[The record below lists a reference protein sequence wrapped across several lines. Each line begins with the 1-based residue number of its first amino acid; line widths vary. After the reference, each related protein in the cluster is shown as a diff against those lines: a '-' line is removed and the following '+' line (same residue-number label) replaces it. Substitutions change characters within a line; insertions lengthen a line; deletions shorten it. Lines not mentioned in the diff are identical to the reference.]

1 MKQLSILVL
10 LLFFIQSFGQKKTC
24 FCEKD
29 SLMSE
34 AVNCDTIFLKNH
46 SKLYWQLNCNRIW
59 LTLENAKKTKIVIDE
74 PDVNLYEYTYRLGF
88 HLIREYKNSILFR
101 TDCGAS
107 GPCSYILIDKT
118 TGKRIQE
125 FGQLICIDTDS
136 QYRRKSHQY
145 PFDFIVYL
153 DEDVKGVQNLVVY
166 YIGTKKTLWVPFKE
180 ELTAAIPQEQFD
192 TMTVKNNV
200 LSIFYETNN
209 NPKKSI
215 KINLT
220 KPDKKNL
227 SHTLSNHKKSKF

>member
-1 MKQLSILVL
+1 MKQFSILVL
-10 LLFFIQSFGQKKTC
+10 LLFFSQSFGQKKAC

-74 PDVNLYEYTYRLGF
+74 PDVNLYQYTYRTGF
-88 HLIREYKNSILFR
+88 HLIREYKNSVLFR

-125 FGQLICIDTDS
+125 YGQLICIDTDS
-136 QYRRKSHQY
+136 QYDKKSYQY

-153 DEDVKGVQNLVVY
+153 DDDVKGVQNLVVY
-166 YIGTKKTLWVPFKE
+166 YIDTKKTIWVPFKE
-180 ELTAAIPQEQFD
+180 ELTAVIPQEQFD
-192 TMTVKNNV
+192 SMTVKNNV
-200 LSIFYETNN
+200 LTIFYETDD

-220 KPDKKNL
+220 KPNEKKL
-227 SHTLSNHKKSKF
+227 SHTSSNHKKSKF

>member
-10 LLFFIQSFGQKKTC
+10 LFFFSQSFGQKKPC

-46 SKLYWQLNCNRIW
+46 SKLYWQLNCIRIW
-59 LTLENAKKTKIVIDE
+59 LTIENAKKTKIVIDE
-74 PDVNLYEYTYRLGF
+74 PDVNLYQYTYRTGF

-101 TDCGAS
+101 SGCGAN

-125 FGQLICIDTDS
+125 YGQLICIDTDS
-136 QYRRKSHQY
+136 QYDKKSYQY

-153 DEDVKGVQNLVVY
+153 DDDVKGVQNLVVY
-166 YIGTKKTLWVPFKE
+166 YIDTKKTIKVPFKE
-180 ELTAAIPQEQFD
+180 KLSAGIPEQQFD
-192 TMTVKNNV
+192 SMTVKNNV
-200 LSIFYETNN
+200 LTILYETDD

-215 KINLT
+215 KINL
-220 KPDKKNL
+220 DKYSNKTNKNNHSIPL
-227 SHTLSNHKKSKF
+227 SHHK

>member
-10 LLFFIQSFGQKKTC
+10 LLFFIQSFGQKKPC

-136 QYRRKSHQY
+136 QYRRKSYQY

-153 DEDVKGVQNLVVY
+153 DDDVKGVQNLVVY
-166 YIGTKKTLWVPFKE
+166 YIDTKKIIKVPFKE
-180 ELTAAIPQEQFD
+180 ELTAVIPQEQFD

-200 LSIFYETNN
+200 LSIFYKTDDNL
-209 NPKKSI
+209 KKSI
-215 KINLT
+215 KINLNE
-220 KPDKKNL
+220 PNEKNL
-227 SHTLSNHKKSKF
+227 SHTSSNHKKI

>member
-10 LLFFIQSFGQKKTC
+10 LLFFIQSFGQKKPC

-136 QYRRKSHQY
+136 QYRRKSYQY

-166 YIGTKKTLWVPFKE
+166 YIDTKKTIKVPFKE